1 MMLPITPHL
10 ANECLS
16 EITKDKKFYWP
27 EINKKY
33 LEKNQ
38 HNIVI
43 QINGKKRG
51 LILIEN
57 SISKENLI
65 EKIKK
70 ENEINKFLNGKSV
83 VKSIYIENK
92 LINLIIK

>member
-1 MMLPITPHL
+1 MLPITPHL
-10 ANECLS
+10 ANECLN
-16 EITKDKKFYWP
+16 EITNDKKFYWP

-33 LEKNQ
+33 LEINKY
-38 HNIVI
+38 NIVI

-57 SISKENLI
+57 NVSKDDLI

-70 ENEINKFLNGKSV
+70 DNQINKFLDGKNV
-83 VKSIYIENK
+83 IKSIYIENK

>member
-16 EITKDKKFYWP
+16 EITNDKKFYWP

-33 LEKNQ
+33 LENNKY
-38 HNIVI
+38 NIVI

-57 SISKENLI
+57 NISKDDLI

-70 ENEINKFLNGKSV
+70 ESEINKFLNGKNV
-83 VKSIYIENK
+83 IKSIYIENK